1 MNLKTLLD
9 TILSLG
15 SNISIKEGKEIHK
28 SKLVSNLNSKKID
41 NVYHIYSKVS
51 EEDESRV
58 YSCHIKY
65 DLMNEKVIGTT
76 CTCNTY
82 EEFSRYKKNYVC
94 KHIIATIF
102 SFYIIAKNKIKKHS
116 NEIKGVKKI
125 KETATYFNKEIRLD
139 LEIKSFNEK
148 NNFILDI
155 QFRIGEGKTYLI
167 PRLNEFFNAR
177 ESKNPLRIN
186 GEFLFNPNNMKFSKD
201 DEEILNFVFNKLKT
215 DNEVRIIENKY
226 LRLGSN
232 DIRAFLSLINKDKKI
247 KLNYDYI
254 NYESNIYNE
263 NIPLSF
269 TLKLENETINLTTK
283 KKLPIPLSNKF
294 DVFLYDRKVYIPNI
308 NQSNK
313 YFEFWKEL
321 RKEGKIEYNS
331 KDIEFIKKVKTLSEI
346 SKDVSITEGIR
357 RVLRKF
363 WVPKMIF
370 SKSDN
375 TIKCKAVVS
384 YFNRD
389 INILDNENKEF
400 FREQYLEDKIDRSL
414 ERTRFIKKNKE
425 YVFIGTDDE
434 YYHFIT
440 EGIKE
445 LGLISKISFSKNFK
459 NGDLIR
465 FEDIEA
471 TIEEEEENLYF
482 KFNIEN
488 IDFSEYKDILQAL
501 NEGKSYYK
509 SKKNKLID
517 LKGIG
522 MRNFLNMLDN
532 LVYNKELNEGIL
544 EIDKNK
550 TLFLENAIQ
559 ENGLSFIRG
568 NEIIKSISDKLSNR
582 KDYEIDD
589 IKGLKGKLRSYQ
601 LIGVNYLKSLSDLGF
616 GGILAD
622 EMGLGKTIQIISFL
636 LSQKELEEKKQSL
649 IVAPTSLL
657 YNWKAEFEKFA
668 PQINIGIIHGS
679 KSNRF
684 KVINNINEYDV
695 LLTTYGTIKN
705 DIDFYEN
712 KIFDYC
718 IIDEAQNIKNPK
730 SQNTKVIK
738 KINAKI
744 KFALTGTPI
753 ENSLIELW
761 SIFDFIMPGYLFDE
775 LVFKEKFVN
784 STKEKIE
791 ELKLLINPFILR
803 RLKKDVILELPEKI
817 ERKYYVQMTPEQKLA
832 YKNCMKDVKLK
843 LKQGEE
849 DKIAIFSYLTRLR
862 QICLD
867 PSLVNKEYKGKSGKF
882 MVATDVI
889 NDVITNGYK
898 ILVFSQFTSVLDSI
912 KTIFDAEGI
921 EYFYLDGSTKASERV
936 SLVNEFNNSNKVKV
950 FLISLKAGGTGLNL
964 TSADVVIH
972 FDPWWNPAIEDQ
984 ATDRAHRFGQKN
996 VVEVIKLISK
1006 GSIEEKIIKLQES
1019 KKEIINEIMNGNYT
1033 NGGFLSSLD
1042 ADEIKELFS

>member
-1 MNLKTLLD
+1 M
-9 TILSLG
+9 
-15 SNISIKEGKEIHK
+15 
-28 SKLVSNLNSKKID
+28 
-41 NVYHIYSKVS
+41 
-51 EEDESRV
+51 
-58 YSCHIKY
+58 
-65 DLMNEKVIGTT
+65 
-76 CTCNTY
+76 
-82 EEFSRYKKNYVC
+82 
-94 KHIIATIF
+94 
-102 SFYIIAKNKIKKHS
+102 
-116 NEIKGVKKI
+116 
-125 KETATYFNKEIRLD
+125 
-139 LEIKSFNEK
+139 
-148 NNFILDI
+148 
-155 QFRIGEGKTYLI
+155 
-167 PRLNEFFNAR
+167 
-177 ESKNPLRIN
+177 
-186 GEFLFNPNNMKFSKD
+186 
-201 DEEILNFVFNKLKT
+201 
-215 DNEVRIIENKY
+215 
-226 LRLGSN
+226 
-232 DIRAFLSLINKDKKI
+232 
-247 KLNYDYI
+247 
-254 NYESNIYNE
+254 
-263 NIPLSF
+263 
-269 TLKLENETINLTTK
+269 
-283 KKLPIPLSNKF
+283 
-294 DVFLYDRKVYIPNI
+294 
-308 NQSNK
+308 
-313 YFEFWKEL
+313 
-321 RKEGKIEYNS
+321 
-331 KDIEFIKKVKTLSEI
+331 KTLSEI

-471 TIEEEEENLYF
+471 TIEEEEESLYF

-695 LLTTYGTIKN
+695 LLTTYGSIKN

-718 IIDEAQNIKNPK
+718 IIDEAQN
-730 SQNTKVIK
+730 
-738 KINAKI
+738 
-744 KFALTGTPI
+744 
-753 ENSLIELW
+753 
-761 SIFDFIMPGYLFDE
+761 
-775 LVFKEKFVN
+775 
-784 STKEKIE
+784 
-791 ELKLLINPFILR
+791 
-803 RLKKDVILELPEKI
+803 
-817 ERKYYVQMTPEQKLA
+817 
-832 YKNCMKDVKLK
+832 
-843 LKQGEE
+843 
-849 DKIAIFSYLTRLR
+849 
-862 QICLD
+862 
-867 PSLVNKEYKGKSGKF
+867 
-882 MVATDVI
+882 
-889 NDVITNGYK
+889 
-898 ILVFSQFTSVLDSI
+898 
-912 KTIFDAEGI
+912 
-921 EYFYLDGSTKASERV
+921 
-936 SLVNEFNNSNKVKV
+936 
-950 FLISLKAGGTGLNL
+950 
-964 TSADVVIH
+964 
-972 FDPWWNPAIEDQ
+972 
-984 ATDRAHRFGQKN
+984 
-996 VVEVIKLISK
+996 
-1006 GSIEEKIIKLQES
+1006 
-1019 KKEIINEIMNGNYT
+1019 
-1033 NGGFLSSLD
+1033 
-1042 ADEIKELFS
+1042 